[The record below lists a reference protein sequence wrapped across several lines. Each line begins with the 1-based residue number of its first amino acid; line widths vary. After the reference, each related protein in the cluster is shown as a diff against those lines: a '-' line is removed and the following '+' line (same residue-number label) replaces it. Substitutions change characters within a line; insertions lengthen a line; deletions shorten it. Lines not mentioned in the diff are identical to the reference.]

1 RVLCVS
7 VYSHRVCMV
16 SVYWQRVCM
25 VRCFADTSNWPL
37 GDMRAGAAA
46 VNYSLKLWSP
56 LPPHSLPL
64 SLCFTFSFFVS
75 QTNHLT
81 NTSTHTLPTLYI
93 FYYSSP
99 PLLLVFACCAVLCC
113 AVLCGA
119 VLCCAVLCCAVCAVL
134 CCAVLCCVV
143 LCCARSEEHTSEL

>member
-16 SVYWQRVCM
+16 SIYSQRVCM
-25 VRCFADTSNWPL
+25 VSCFADTSNWPL

-64 SLCFTFSFFVS
+64 SL
-75 QTNHLT
+75 T

-99 PLLLVFACCAVLCC
+99 PLLLISACCAVLCC
-113 AVLCGA
+113 AVLC
-119 VLCCAVLCCAVCAVL
+119 CAVL
-134 CCAVLCCVV
+134 CCAVLKRHCACAV
-143 LCCARSEEHTSEL
+143 LCC